1 MFEGKDKLVDY
12 SVLFYV
18 SLLQLWWIALWG
30 ISYIVIEYVSNKS
43 RLIELYI
50 YIGLLIGTVLLLMRN
65 PHLLK
70 HL

>member
-1 MFEGKDKLVDY
+1 MLTDY
-12 SVLFYV
+12 SRLFFI

-30 ISYIVIEYVSNKS
+30 IAYIVIEYVSNKN

-50 YIGLLIGTVLLLMRN
+50 YIGLLLGTIFLLVKN
-65 PHLLK
+65 PHLMK

>member
-1 MFEGKDKLVDY
+1 MLTDY
-12 SVLFYV
+12 SRLFFI

-30 ISYIVIEYVSNKS
+30 IAYIVIEYVSNKN

-50 YIGLLIGTVLLLMRN
+50 YIGLLIGTIFLVVTN
-65 PHLLK
+65 PHLLN

>member
-1 MFEGKDKLVDY
+1 MLTDY
-12 SVLFYV
+12 SRLFFI

-30 ISYIVIEYVSNKS
+30 IAYIVIEYVSNKN

-50 YIGLLIGTVLLLMRN
+50 YIGLLIGTIFLLIRN
-65 PHLLK
+65 PHLMN